1 MYEMTKKMRVGDD
14 VKEIIPQPVI
24 TGLWDRL
31 KEMRK
36 EKLLIDNTIAIMFSD
51 DYEDNK
57 IFFMTLQKSG
67 SFANEYEMAYDSPK
81 NFLGHGTIVII
92 KDRPRTIQMS
102 ISDANKE
109 SDEDQAS
116 DEESTK

>member
-14 VKEIIPQPVI
+14 VKEIIHQPVI
-24 TGLWDRL
+24 SGLWDRL

-36 EKLLIDNTIAIMFSD
+36 EKLLIDNTIAVMFSD

-67 SFANEYEMAYDSPK
+67 SFANEYEMAYDGPK

-109 SDEDQAS
+109 TDDTASDEDSA
-116 DEESTK
+116 K